1 MVAIVVLALLGAGCY
16 SSQLMSVTQHYYYRG
31 PEEALTVLEAADLG
45 PAHRSL
51 GELEKAVMLVE
62 LGRYPPALELL
73 DRAVARL
80 DATPDPWTVRNQADQ
95 YLGEHHERV
104 MVRTLATATA
114 LALQDADGAAN
125 RAEGV
130 IAEIE
135 RAGCKVCDLDFA
147 RAVAALAFEAARR
160 RDAAI
165 SAVAPAAAGRPFL
178 ARQLERLFYGP
189 DPGDGFAPPPVA
201 GPPAERALVVILLL
215 GATPEKSSVD
225 FSDGAGWA
233 PWPVYSA
240 MWPSLAVDARL
251 ECGGHVS
258 RAERLLDLETLA
270 PVSLAARR
278 DHVRALAAAT
288 GEPPKGELRLSGWST
303 LPAFGGLI
311 RAPLGP
317 ADGACELVAV
327 SLNGDE
333 VSREQIELPSDW
345 REGTL
350 FVLRRVP

>member
-1 MVAIVVLALLGAGCY
+1 MIALALLGGGCY
-16 SSQLMSVTQHYYYRG
+16 SSQLMSVSQHYYSRG
-31 PEEALTVLEAADLG
+31 PEEALAVLEAADLG
-45 PAHRSL
+45 PAHLGL
-51 GELEKAVMLVE
+51 GELEKAMMLIE
-62 LGRYPPALELL
+62 LGRYVPALELL
-73 DRAVARL
+73 DRAAARL
-80 DATPDPWTVRNQADQ
+80 DATPDPWIVRNQEDE

-125 RAEGV
+125 RARGV
-130 IAEIE
+130 ITEIE
-135 RAGCKVCDLDFA
+135 RAGCEACDLGFA
-147 RAVAALAFEAARR
+147 RAVAALAFEAAGR

-201 GPPAERALVVILLL
+201 GPPAERALVVLLLL
-215 GATPEKSSVD
+215 GATPEKTSVD

-258 RAERLLDLETLA
+258 PAERLLDLETLA
-270 PVSLAARR
+270 PVCLAARR

-288 GEPPKGELRLSGWST
+288 GGRPKGELKLSGWST
-303 LPAFGGLI
+303 LPAFGALI
-311 RAPLGP
+311 RTPLGP
-317 ADGACELVAV
+317 ADGACELVAL
-327 SLNGDE
+327 SSTGGE
-333 VSREQIELPSDW
+333 VSRERIELPVEW
-345 REGTL
+345 REGVL
-350 FVLRRVP
+350 FVLRRIP